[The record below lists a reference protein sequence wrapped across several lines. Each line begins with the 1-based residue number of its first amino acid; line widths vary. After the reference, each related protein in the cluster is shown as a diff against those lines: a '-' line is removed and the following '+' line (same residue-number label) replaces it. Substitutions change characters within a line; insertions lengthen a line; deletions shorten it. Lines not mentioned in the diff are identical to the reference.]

1 MLGGCTNTIRVG
13 GSVRVSGAGEGGAVG
28 VVVSL
33 GCALA
38 ESGIAPNV
46 LGTSGLW
53 ESIVYAGEVSEPRSE
68 CASVVGAVLCAGSGC
83 HDVRERVL
91 NDTAIRLPCPEMCD
105 ACGDFVVV
113 WCGVCVGR
121 CGLARPWVRVGVL
134 LGRH

>member
-1 MLGGCTNTIRVG
+1 MLLPLSLQHVTRESLWAATASLAMLGGCTNTIRVG

-53 ESIVYAGEVSEPRSE
+53 ESIVYAGEVSEARSE
-68 CASVVGAVLCAGSGC
+68 RACVVGAVLCAGSDC
-83 HDVRERVL
+83 HDVRECVERH
-91 NDTAIRLPCPEMCD
+91 CD
-105 ACGDFVVV
+105 SPSLSGNV
-113 WCGVCVGR
+113 
-121 CGLARPWVRVGVL
+121 
-134 LGRH
+134 